1 MIPIFLHNVQKATSS
16 FYPVSQNTIHC
27 SCHIP
32 KQHPLLLSCKKT
44 VETLF
49 VAHITK
55 SPSHTRQAF
64 HYCNIS
70 KYYPIPPN
78 KIPSTQTAIVSPTN
92 TYFVIGSNHFPIF
105 FSRPICTCS
114 LANPFGQTQKNIIA
128 ANNAP
133 TGVK

>member
-1 MIPIFLHNVQKATSS
+1 MSRKQHLRSILCPKTTSTAL
-16 FYPVSQNTIHC
+16 VISQNNIHC
-27 SCHIP
+27 SCHA
-32 KQHPLLLSCKKT
+32 KKT